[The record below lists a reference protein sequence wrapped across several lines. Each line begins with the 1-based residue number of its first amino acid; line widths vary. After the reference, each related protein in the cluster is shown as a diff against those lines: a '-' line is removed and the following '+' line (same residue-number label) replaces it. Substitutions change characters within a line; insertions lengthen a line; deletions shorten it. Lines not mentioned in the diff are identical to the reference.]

1 MNYPFYLQ
9 RDSRDCGQT
18 CIKMVAKYYGK
29 SYSLNYLK
37 KVSNLSRSGTS
48 LLNISDTA
56 EKIGFQTCGVKLT
69 KEQLTTISLPC
80 IASWNK
86 NHFIVIY
93 QIANNQIICG
103 DPLQG
108 KLKYK
113 MDDFLNCWLS
123 IEDNEKGKMGIALLL
138 KPLTKFYENEE
149 IIEGNK
155 LNIPYLLKYIKPH
168 WIKLTVVLFTLLL
181 GGALSL
187 IFPYL
192 SKLIIDVGVEEK
204 NIHFIVLVL
213 LAQLAV
219 TLGQAV
225 NDLIKNRIMLHT
237 SIKVNLSLVSDFL
250 GKLMKL
256 PIAFFDSKRI
266 GDLTQRIND
275 FTRIQHFLTSVLISL
290 VMAIATLLVYG
301 AFIIN
306 YNFLIFTIFII
317 GSTLYV
323 SWVFLF
329 LKKREKIDYMRFQES
344 AANQSNIIQL
354 ITGMQEIKI
363 NNCEKQKQE
372 EWEEIQKRLYGI
384 SLRGL
389 TLAQTQNAG
398 GIFID
403 QIKNIIISF
412 LAASEVVNGSISL
425 GMMFA
430 IQYIIGQMNAPVSQF
445 VSFIQSTQ
453 DTKISLERL
462 NEIQEIEDEEPLS
475 VEKITEIPTNVDIKL
490 INVTFHYNGIRSPK
504 VLDNINLIIPS
515 NKITAIVGISGSGKT
530 TLLKLILGFYPP
542 NKGEIWI
549 GNSKLE
555 SLSENSWRRNCGVV
569 MQEGFIFSDTIA
581 KNIAVS
587 DENIDMQKV
596 SGSSNLANLEDF
608 VFSLPMGFEHQIG
621 MEGNGISSGQK
632 QRILIARAI
641 YKNPHYIFLD
651 EATSALDAENEKKI
665 HDNLQ
670 AFFKGKTVLIIAHRL
685 STVKNAD
692 KIVVLKEGQIVEQ
705 GTHTNLV
712 EMKGEYFNLIK
723 NQLDLGN

>member
-1 MNYPFYLQ
+1 MNYPAYLQ
-9 RDSRDCGQT
+9 RDSRDCGPT
-18 CIKMVAKYYGK
+18 CVRMVAKYYGK

-37 KVSNLSRSGTS
+37 KISNLTRSGIS

-56 EKIGFQTCGVKLT
+56 EKIGLQTCGIKLT
-69 KEQLTTISLPC
+69 KEQLTEISLPC
-80 IASWNK
+80 IVSWNK

-93 QIANNQIICG
+93 KISNNQVICG

-108 KLKYK
+108 ILKYS
-113 MDDFLNCWLS
+113 MADFLNCWYS
-123 IEDNEKGKMGIALLL
+123 IEDNIKGKMGIVLLL
-138 KPLTKFYENEE
+138 EPLPQFYENKEVNE
-149 IIEGNK
+149 SKK
-155 LNIPYLLKYIKPH
+155 LNLPYLLKYVRPH
-168 WIKLTVVLFTLLL
+168 WKKLATVLFALLL
-181 GGALSL
+181 GSCLNL

-192 SKLIIDVGVEEK
+192 SKSIIDIGVEGK
-204 NIHFIVLVL
+204 NINFIVLML

-237 SIKVNLSLVSDFL
+237 TISVNLSLVSDFL
-250 GKLMKL
+250 GKLMRL

-266 GDLTQRIND
+266 GDLIQRIGD
-275 FTRIQHFLTSVLISL
+275 FTRIQNFLTSVLISL
-290 VMAIATLLVYG
+290 IMAIVTLLVYG
-301 AFIIN
+301 
-306 YNFLIFTIFII
+306 IFII
-317 GSTLYV
+317 KYNYLIFLVFILGSILYV
-323 SWVFLF
+323 SWIFLF

-363 NNCEKQKQE
+363 NNCEKQKQG
-372 EWEEIQKRLYGI
+372 EWEQIQKRLYDI

-389 TLAQTQNAG
+389 TLAQTQSAG

-403 QIKNIIISF
+403 QVKNVIISF

-462 NEIQEIEDEEPLS
+462 NEIQEIEDEEPEFA
-475 VEKITEIPTNVDIKL
+475 EKIVEIPTNVGIRLTD
-490 INVTFHYNGIRSPK
+490 VTFHYNGIRSPK
-504 VLDNINLIIPS
+504 VLDNINLTIPS
-515 NKITAIVGISGSGKT
+515 NKITAIVGMSGSGKT

-542 NKGEIWI
+542 NVGEIFV
-549 GNSKLE
+549 GNLNLE
-555 SLSENSWRRNCGVV
+555 ELSESGWRRNCGVV
-569 MQEGFIFSDTIA
+569 MQEGFIFSDTIT

-587 DENIDMQKV
+587 DDNFEIQKV
-596 SGSSNLANLEDF
+596 LNAAKLANLEDF
-608 VFSLPMGFEHQIG
+608 VSSLPMGYEHQIG

-670 AFFKGKTVLIIAHRL
+670 KFFNGKTVLIIAHRL

-692 KIVVLKEGQIVEQ
+692 KIIVLKEGQIVEQ
-705 GTHTNLV
+705 GTHTQLV
-712 EMKGEYFNLIK
+712 EKRGEYFNLVK
-723 NQLDLGN
+723 NQLELGK